1 MDILTREPYRDDQP
15 AMVRRISW
23 AAIFAGLIIV
33 LIVQLSLSLLGIGI
47 GASTIDPLIDE
58 TPTASSFSVGAGIW
72 WIVTT
77 MIALLL
83 GGWVAGRL
91 AGMPLRTDGLLHG
104 LITWGAATLVTM
116 YLLTTT
122 AGSLLGGTFGLV
134 GNALAATGQGLSGFA
149 PSITNAVTGQMEQS
163 DVTWKDIKQEAQIL
177 LQQTG
182 KEELQAENLS
192 NEAEAVAA
200 NAKVSAQDAA
210 SKPKQTDEELLTIL
224 DQVMRKGKDVFS
236 EVDRKAV
243 VNVLVARTNMS
254 QQEAEQTVQRWKD
267 TYEKAV
273 IKYDEFKGQA
283 QEKARIAADATAE
296 TISQASLWT
305 FISML
310 FGAAAAAI
318 GGFMGTPRD
327 IIAPVSSPN
336 RN

>member
-1 MDILTREPYRDDQP
+1 MAIQTTENYRDYRP
-15 AMVRRISW
+15 AILKRISW

-47 GASTIDPLIDE
+47 GASTIDPLIGE
-58 TPTASSFSVGAGIW
+58 SPTASSFSVGAGIW
-72 WIVTT
+72 WIVAT
-77 MIALLL
+77 IISLAL

-116 YLLTTT
+116 YFLTTT
-122 AGSLLGGTFGLV
+122 AGSLLGGTFGIV

-149 PSITNAVTGQMEQS
+149 PSITNAITGQMEQS
-163 DVTWKDIKQEAQIL
+163 DFTWKDIKQEAQIL
-177 LQQTG
+177 LQQTR
-182 KEELQAENLS
+182 KEELQSENLS
-192 NEAEAVAA
+192 QKAEIVAED
-200 NAKVSAQDAA
+200 AKDAAQQAA

-224 DQVMRKGKDVFS
+224 DQLMRKGKDVFS

-243 VNVLVARTNMS
+243 VNILVARTNMS
-254 QQEAEQTVQRWKD
+254 QQEAEQTFQRWKD

-273 IKYDEFKGQA
+273 TKYDAFTGQA
-283 QEKARIAADATAE
+283 QQQARVAADATAE
-296 TISQASLWT
+296 AISQASLWT

-318 GGFMGTPRD
+318 GGAMGSPRD
-327 IIAPVSSPN
+327 IVEPALPPDQI
-336 RN
+336 